1 MPSSSSNTDQN
12 SSVWL
17 KKHLN
22 VWKARTTSEADAMRL
37 KAYEKII
44 SKSLNKTKYR
54 HPSKC
59 KSEVLNAVKIY
70 RGLSPQFEK
79 FVFDNGDVAQL
90 LNLNGTIPVDYKG
103 NTYNIPVCIWLLA
116 EFPSAAPMGFVVPTK
131 DMQLKV
137 SHYVD
142 HTGKIFMGYLSS
154 WTYPES
160 NLLGLIQACRD
171 AFGELPPVFSKVSS
185 QGGGAASSCGGGA
198 ESPALASTSMQ
209 QGQSTVSKPVNFNKG
224 HYVVEK
230 AQPFQI

>member
-1 MPSSSSNTDQN
+1 MPSSSTDQN

-22 VWKARTTSEADAMRL
+22 VWKARTSEADAMRL

-59 KSEVLNAVKIY
+59 KSEVLNTVKIY

-116 EFPSAAPMGFVVPTK
+116 DFPSAAPMGFVVPTK

-154 WTYPES
+154 WSYPES

-185 QGGGAASSCGGGA
+185 QGGASSGGGA
-198 ESPALASTSMQ
+198 AEASSSTSMQ
-209 QGQSTVSKPVNFNKG
+209 QGQSSVSISKPVNFNKG
-224 HYVVEK
+224 HYVG
-230 AQPFQI
+230 